1 MHFAN
6 AVLKTDCTTE
16 SICRNMAASG
26 FCHGRRAP
34 NCALCFFCHTGE
46 EWPHTGPWTTQ
57 PSLCSLS
64 KAKTQAHSEP
74 LSALLLTALPEEAKE
89 QPGNQGTKVPDFKQ
103 QLPVPS
109 VSLKYSQVGPP
120 KKLMW
125 TNHPKAL
132 VCSHQQ
138 LLCQQLLGQPV
149 HWDTSLQ
156 ATASPTCLARLRA
169 LSLERSLLW
178 QQGSLHD
185 SRLPL
190 LESQQA
196 GA

>member
-1 MHFAN
+1 MAPHRSVDN
-6 AVLKTDCTTE
+6 TTI
-16 SICRNMAASG
+16 SLQLIKSKNTGAL
-26 FCHGRRAP
+26 RA
-34 NCALCFFCHTGE
+34 
-46 EWPHTGPWTTQ
+46 
-57 PSLCSLS
+57 
-64 KAKTQAHSEP
+64 

-120 KKLMW
+120 KELMW